1 MSNESIILGP
11 KNAHVSELNKEILQ
25 KINRP
30 TKVYLSVDS
39 SEDENNEN
47 LTSILPLEFLNS
59 LSPNG
64 LPPHKLQLKIGAVI
78 MLLRNLNLI
87 QGLCDGTR
95 LIVKDLREY
104 TILAEILSGSKA
116 GTSVLIPRIDLSP
129 SIEEVPFH
137 MKRRQFSVK
146 LVHVMTIRKAQGQ
159 SFKKVGFYLP
169 HPVFSHGQL
178 YVVFS
183 RLMRKKNF

>member
-1 MSNESIILGP
+1 MVCNESIILAP
-11 KNAHVSELNKEILQ
+11 KNVDVSEFKNEILQ
-25 KINRP
+25 KINGP

-39 SEDENNEN
+39 AEDENNEN

-64 LPPHKLQLKIGAVI
+64 LPPHRLQLKIGAII
-78 MLLRNLNLI
+78 MLLRNLNVN
-87 QGLCDGTR
+87 QGLCNGTR

-116 GTSVLIPRIDLSP
+116 GTSILILRIDLSP

-137 MKRRQFSVK
+137 MKRRQFPVK
-146 LVHVMTIRKAQGQ
+146 LAHAMTINKAQGQ
-159 SFKKVGFYLP
+159 SFKKVGVFFY
-169 HPVFSHGQL
+169 QIL
-178 YVVFS
+178 YLAMV
-183 RLMRKKNF
+183 NYI